1 MVKVSDAQLHRLAQA
16 ELDWEPGLIGQKIG
30 LLVSDGVVTL
40 CGWVDSGEKKRV
52 AEAAVK
58 RVSGVL
64 AIAEEL
70 GVRCAGPTPGHDT
83 DIARAIAR
91 YLRSQTPVLEGT
103 VVVLVEAGW
112 ATLEGEVE
120 LPSHRM
126 SVEKDLRQ
134 LGGVRG
140 VTNLIAV
147 KAK

>member
-16 ELDWEPGLIGQKIG
+16 ELDWEPTLTGQEIG

-40 CGWVDSGEKKRV
+40 HGWVDSGEKKRV

-58 RVSGVL
+58 RVGGVL

-70 GVRCAGPTPGHDT
+70 GVRYPGTTPGPDT
-83 DIARAIAR
+83 DIARATAR
-91 YLRSQTPVLEGT
+91 YLQSHASVPEGT
-103 VVVLVEAGW
+103 VMVVVEAGW
-112 ATLEGEVE
+112 VTLEGEAE
-120 LPSHRM
+120 LPSCRM
-126 SVEKDLRQ
+126 SVESGVSQ
-134 LGGVRG
+134 LGRVRG